1 MAGRA
6 QSGTNYD
13 MTLSTP
19 EVICTHESDL
29 DGLVSGLLLQRL
41 AKHLFSA
48 DVQVEAYHYQGWK
61 MRQMSEDVAWV
72 ADFAA
77 EQRSDR
83 PHWLV
88 VDHHQSDYRPRNAQ
102 FVYDV
107 TKSAALLCYE
117 LLTRHG
123 LGTPTLDRL
132 VRLTH
137 VGDLFLEEDPE
148 FDLAC
153 DYAALVKT
161 YGFWNL
167 HAVIGGD
174 PEKIVD
180 HPLLEVVATRRR
192 VEDPIGYELAMKDVV
207 EISPTVGLVRAPIGN
222 SNLIVH
228 HMLNRGATKYKVL
241 ATLYRRGAGVYV
253 ASFRSREGE
262 AIKAAARFEGG
273 GGHANASG
281 ATLPRQNDLDAAVA
295 FLRQRLN
302 PTPTAQRDG
311 LNPMA
316 GALSSLQWP
325 AKE

>member
-1 MAGRA
+1 
-6 QSGTNYD
+6 

-41 AKHLFSA
+41 ARHLFGA
-48 DVQVEAYHYQGWK
+48 EVPIEAYHYQAWK
-61 MRQMSEDVAWV
+61 MRSMGEDVAWV

-77 EQRSDR
+77 EARFDR

-88 VDHHQSDYRPRNAQ
+88 VDHHQSDFRPRNAQ
-102 FVYDV
+102 FEHDLN
-107 TKSAALLCYE
+107 KSAALICYE
-117 LLTRHG
+117 FCTRHG
-123 LGTPTLDRL
+123 LGTPLLDRL

-137 VGDLFLEEDPE
+137 VGDLFLEDDPE

-153 DYAALVKT
+153 DYASLVKS

-180 HPLLEVVATRRR
+180 HPLLEVMAVRRR
-192 VEDPIGYELAMKDVV
+192 VEDPIGYELAVKDVV
-207 EISPTVGLVRAPIGN
+207 EISPMVGLVRAPIGN
-222 SNLIVH
+222 SNLVVH
-228 HMLNRGATKYKVL
+228 QLLNRGATKYPVL

-253 ASFRSREGE
+253 ASFRSRNGE
-262 AIKAAARFEGG
+262 ALKVANRLDGG

-281 ATLPRQNDLDAAVA
+281 ATLPRMNDLDAAIA
-295 FLRQRLN
+295 HLRQRLN
-302 PTPTAQRDG
+302 PTPTSQRDG
-311 LNPMA
+311 LNSVA
-316 GALSSLQWP
+316 GAFQSLQWP
-325 AKE
+325 TR